1 MRRTESMIHGIRALL
16 LLAAVLVGLSCKP
29 DARQTIRIAIG
40 TQDTTINCATGG
52 LLIRE
57 LKLLEKH
64 LPRDGKYKD
73 VTYEIEWKDFT
84 SGPPLTTEM
93 VAEKLD
99 IGAMADF
106 PGVLNGVA
114 FQKQGSRSLYIATL
128 SGSALGSG
136 NGVVVPIDSPAQGL
150 KDLKGKQISVP
161 FGSSAHGMLLRAI
174 RDLGWDP
181 DRDVTLVSQ
190 SPEVGGSS
198 LKAGKIDAH
207 ADFVPFAELFPF
219 RGFARKIYDGS
230 SVKVPTAHGV
240 LVRAAYA
247 EKYPEIVVAFLK
259 AALEAD
265 RLFAEE
271 PEKHSELIEK
281 VTGVD
286 AEVAYMFHGPLGIQT
301 RDFTIKP
308 EVRRALQVAVD
319 TLTLLKR
326 TDTTLDV
333 GLFVDDRYIRRAA
346 EELGL
351 DYEARLASYAKLPLT
366 GGDAASGEP
375 IAEPTL
381 AAQIWVA
388 GEPKVRAYRSPAS
401 ALAALAQL
409 TAEGKE
415 IRVVFVHDRESGV
428 KLLADRAWY
437 ARRPDGSVSAFLAK
451 EDAARWA
458 AENAAA
464 VVDFATLRGE
474 AAKLTAVAP

>member
-1 MRRTESMIHGIRALL
+1 MNHVIRALL

-29 DARQTIRIAIG
+29 DASRTIRIAIG

-73 VTYEIEWKDFT
+73 VTYEIVWKDFT

-114 FQKQGSRSLYIATL
+114 FQKQGRRSLYIATL

-136 NGVVVPIDSPAQGL
+136 NGIVVPIDSPAQGL

-161 FGSSAHGMLLRAI
+161 FGSAAHGMLLRAI

-181 DRDVTLVSQ
+181 DKDVTLVSQ

-219 RGFARKIYDGS
+219 RGFARKIYDGA

-240 LVRAAYA
+240 LVREAYA
-247 EKYPEIVVAFLK
+247 KEHPEIVVAFLK

-271 PEKHSELIEK
+271 PEEHSELIEK

-333 GLFVDDRYIRRAA
+333 DQFVDDRYIRRAA
-346 EELGL
+346 EELGV
-351 DYEARLASYAKLPLT
+351 DYEARLASHAKLPLT
-366 GGDAASGEP
+366 GTDALSGEP

-401 ALAALAQL
+401 AVAALKQIE
-409 TAEGKE
+409 AEGKE
-415 IRVVFVHDRESGV
+415 VRAAFVHDRESGV

-437 ARRPDGSVSAFLAK
+437 ARRPDGSASAFLAK
-451 EDAARWA
+451 EDAERWA
-458 AENAAA
+458 AANAAA
-464 VVDFATLRGE
+464 VVDFAALRGG
-474 AAKLTAVAP
+474 AAQLTAVAP